1 MNKINRLVYP
11 AIALLSLAAAFSA
24 HAESPARDDGAT
36 QVWTST
42 KTRAQVQ
49 AELFQAR
56 ADGTTKVYAE
66 SYNPL
71 TVAKSTVTREELRA
85 QARVELATNP
95 AAQRVGE
102 DSGSFYLSQHPAAAE
117 TSRTLARWRADQRL
131 ISD

>member
-42 KTRAQVQ
+42 KTRAQVL

-66 SYNPL
+66 SYNSR
-71 TVAKSTVTREELRA
+71 VAKSTVTREEVRA
-85 QARVELATNP
+85 QARVELATSP
-95 AAQRVGE
+95 AAQMVGE
-102 DSGSFYLSQHPAAAE
+102 DSGSFYLSQRPAAAE
-117 TSRTLARWRADQRL
+117 ASRMLAKVAR
-131 ISD
+131 

>member
-1 MNKINRLVYP
+1 MNTINRFAYP

-42 KTRAQVQ
+42 KTRVQVL

-71 TVAKSTVTREELRA
+71 TVAKSTVTREEVRA

-95 AAQRVGE
+95 AAQMVGE
-102 DSGSFYLSQHPAAAE
+102 DSGSFYMSQHPAASQA
-117 TSRTLARWRADQRL
+117 SRTLAKVAR
-131 ISD
+131 